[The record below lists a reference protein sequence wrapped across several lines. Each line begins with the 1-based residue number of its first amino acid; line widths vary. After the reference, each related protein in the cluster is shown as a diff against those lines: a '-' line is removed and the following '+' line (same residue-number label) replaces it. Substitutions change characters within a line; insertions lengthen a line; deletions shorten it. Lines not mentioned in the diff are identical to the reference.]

1 MTSNDNLEILTVQEL
16 MDLLYIGKNAAY
28 QLLQEGQIQA
38 FRIGNTW
45 KIPRGAVDAYILKRC
60 TESAKDLTITD

>member
-1 MTSNDNLEILTVQEL
+1 MTLNDNLEILTVQEL

-28 QLLQEGQIQA
+28 QLLNEGKIKA

-45 KIPRGAVDAYILKRC
+45 KIPRGAVDEYIIKKC
-60 TESAKDLTITD
+60 THK

>member
-1 MTSNDNLEILTVQEL
+1 MTLNDNLEILTAQEL

-28 QLLQEGQIQA
+28 QLLNEGQIKA

-45 KIPRGAVDAYILKRC
+45 KIPRCAIDEYIIKKC
-60 TESAKDLTITD
+60 TDK

>member
-1 MTSNDNLEILTVQEL
+1 MTLYDNLEILTVQEL

-45 KIPRGAVDAYILKRC
+45 KIPRKAVDEYIIKRC
-60 TESAKDLTITD
+60 TEK

>member
-1 MTSNDNLEILTVQEL
+1 MTLNDNLEILTVQEL

-28 QLLQEGQIQA
+28 QLLNEGQIKA

-45 KIPRGAVDAYILKRC
+45 KIPKTAVDEYIIKKC
-60 TESAKDLTITD
+60 KS

>member
-1 MTSNDNLEILTVQEL
+1 MNRTDNLDILTVQEL
-16 MDLLYIGKNAAY
+16 MDLLYIGKNTAY
-28 QLLQEGQIQA
+28 QLLQDGEIQA

-60 TESAKDLTITD
+60 TESTKDLSITD